1 MQRRWVAYLCVAL
14 AAVGWIGLGYFTYNN
29 PPTGGNRWIAVAALW
44 PTVLFTILPPIV
56 WLHQR
61 LGDGDGAMARPLRQ
75 SALAALYLS
84 ICVWLRMVRALNWAN
99 ASLLLILFVLTDVL
113 LVSRS
118 SG

>member
-1 MQRRWVAYLCVAL
+1 MQDLDDRIADRIKERQGPTA
-14 AAVGWIGLGYFTYNN
+14 
-29 PPTGGNRWIAVAALW
+29 PPLIPGSRTTEFWIAVAALW